1 MVVDG
6 GGGGGWSKKKFSDF
20 AQNFFRCSSDKI
32 NLEIFGVLRNNF
44 LMGLK
49 INFKFEI
56 LGILVQNPHIQQ
68 AFFCSK
74 SPYSAGIFFVQNPN
88 I

>member
-1 MVVDG
+1 MEKNPLKVEKSG
-6 GGGGGWSKKKFSDF
+6 FCGKTRFSDF
-20 AQNFFRCSSDKI
+20 AENFVIYSSDKI
-32 NLEIFGVLRNNF
+32 NFEIFGVLRNNF

-68 AFFCSK
+68 AFF
-74 SPYSAGIFFVQNPN
+74 
-88 I
+88 